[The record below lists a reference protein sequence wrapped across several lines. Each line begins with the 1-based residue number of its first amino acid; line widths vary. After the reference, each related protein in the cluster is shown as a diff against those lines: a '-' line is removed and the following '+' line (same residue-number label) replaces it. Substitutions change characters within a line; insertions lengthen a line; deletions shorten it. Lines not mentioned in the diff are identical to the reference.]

1 MSNLLQLIVNG
12 LIIGSIL
19 ALAGI
24 GVSLPFGILR
34 VVNFAQG
41 DYLTYGAFAAFYLNV
56 RLGYSIILAGIGSV
70 LAIGVLGMLL
80 EFGYWRPMRRRKAG
94 AFAML
99 LSSFG
104 LALVMRGVLFIVA
117 SAQPRA
123 YNVDKF
129 QSYSIFGIRIS
140 QSELI
145 AVAVGLVAVIGL
157 ALLLSRTRL
166 GRQLRALSDNRE
178 LASIAGVNTDRLVLF
193 TWILAGALAALAGVL
208 QALIQ
213 SSFDP
218 NMGSYLLLPVF
229 AAVILGGLGSAY
241 GALIGG
247 LITGLAMELP
257 TWSAFGGGLDPKWQN
272 VVAFGVLVV
281 VLIVRPRGIFGEA
294 RATT

>member
-1 MSNLLQLIVNG
+1 MSNLLQLVVNG
-12 LIIGSIL
+12 LVIGSIL

-56 RLGYSIILAGIGSV
+56 ILGWNMVLAGLGSIV
-70 LAIGVLGMLL
+70 AIGVLGMLL
-80 EFGYWRPMRRRKAG
+80 EFGYWRPMRRRRAG

-104 LALVMRGVLFIVA
+104 LALVMRGVLFIVG
-117 SAQPRA
+117 SAKPRT
-123 YNVDKF
+123 YDVNTF
-129 QSYSIFGIRIS
+129 QSYKILGVRIS
-140 QSELI
+140 QSEVVAVVVGLL
-145 AVAVGLVAVIGL
+145 AVAGL
-157 ALLLSRTRL
+157 ALLLSRTRV
-166 GRQLRALSDNRE
+166 GRQLRALSDNRD

-193 TWILAGALAALAGVL
+193 TWILAGSLAALAGVL
-208 QALIQ
+208 QGLIQ

-241 GALIGG
+241 GALAGG

-257 TWSAFGGGLDPKWQN
+257 TWSVFDGGLDPVWQN
-272 VVAFGVLVV
+272 VVAFAVLVL
-281 VLIVRPRGIFGEA
+281 VLVVRPRGIFGEA
-294 RATT
+294 QAA

>member
-1 MSNLLQLIVNG
+1 MNALLQLIVNG
-12 LIIGSIL
+12 LVIGSIL

-56 RLGYSIILAGIGSV
+56 RLGYSIFLAGVGSV

-117 SAQPRA
+117 SAQPRS
-123 YNVDKF
+123 YNVDRF
-129 QSYSIFGIRIS
+129 QSYKILGIRIS

-145 AVAVGLVAVIGL
+145 AVAIGLLAVIGL

-178 LASIAGVNTDRLVLF
+178 LASISGVNTDRLVLF
-193 TWILAGALAALAGVL
+193 TWVLAGALAALAGVL

-257 TWSAFGGGLDPKWQN
+257 TWSALGGGLDPKWQN

-281 VLIVRPRGIFGEA
+281 VLVVRPSGIFGEA

>member
-1 MSNLLQLIVNG
+1 MSNLVQLIVNG
-12 LIIGSIL
+12 LVIGSIL

-56 RLGYSIILAGIGSV
+56 VLGINMILAGIGSV
-70 LAIGVLGMLL
+70 IAIGVLGMLL

-104 LALVMRGVLFIVA
+104 LALVMRGLLFIVG
-117 SAQPRA
+117 SAKPRS
-123 YNVDKF
+123 YDVDRF
-129 QSYSIFGIRIS
+129 QSYDILGIRIS

-145 AVAVGLVAVIGL
+145 AVVVGLLSVAGL
-157 ALLLSRTRL
+157 ALVLSRTRI

-178 LASIAGVNTDRLVLF
+178 LASVAGVNTERLILF
-193 TWILAGALAALAGVL
+193 TWILAGSLAALAGVL

-218 NMGSYLLLPVF
+218 NMGAYLLLPVF

-257 TWSAFGGGLDPKWQN
+257 TWSALGGGLDPTWQN
-272 VVAFGVLVV
+272 VIAFAVLVV
-281 VLIVRPRGIFGEA
+281 VLVVRPRGIFGEA
-294 RATT
+294 GAA